1 MERQSRITLS
11 VILLSA
17 VYLGS
22 SLAAPLPPN
31 PKPYTGKALAP
42 TYLRCEYRVD
52 PLGIDEPAPRLS
64 WIVESGLRGQRQ
76 TACRLLVASSEKLL
90 GKDQGDLWDTGKV
103 ARDET
108 IGTAYQGQPLVSQ
121 QRCFWKVKVWD
132 KDGRE
137 SAWSKPALWSMGLLQ
152 PGDWKAEW
160 IGYDKPRQKPFSRRP
175 ARPRLSGFG
184 TRRTS
189 RARCRNASASSTTR
203 SPCRRTRR

>member
-31 PKPYTGKALAP
+31 AKPYTGKALAP
-42 TYLRCEYRVD
+42 ASLRCEYRVD
-52 PLGIDEPAPRLS
+52 PLGIEEPAPRLS
-64 WIVESGLRGQRQ
+64 WLVESGERGQRQ

-90 GKDQGDLWDTGKV
+90 RQDRGDLWDTGKV
-103 ARDET
+103 PSNET

-137 SAWSKPALWSMGLLQ
+137 SP
-152 PGDWKAEW
+152 
-160 IGYDKPRQKPFSRRP
+160 
-175 ARPRLSGFG
+175 
-184 TRRTS
+184 
-189 RARCRNASASSTTR
+189 
-203 SPCRRTRR
+203 